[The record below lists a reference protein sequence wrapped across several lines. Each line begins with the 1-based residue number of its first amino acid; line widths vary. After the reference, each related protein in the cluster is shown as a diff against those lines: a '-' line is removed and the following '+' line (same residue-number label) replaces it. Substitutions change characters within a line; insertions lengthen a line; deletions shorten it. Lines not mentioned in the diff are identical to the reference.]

1 LWVSFAERTIIKEW
15 TPMLDHVGFA
25 VSDLERARQF
35 YQKALAPLGIILIY
49 DISAEQTDGEAYLG
63 FGEDQRPYFWVGTG
77 KRSQGAVH
85 VAFLAKS
92 RSLVDQFH
100 RAAIAAGGKD
110 NGAPGLRPHYHKH
123 YYGAFVLDPDG
134 NNIEAVC
141 HSPA

>member
-1 LWVSFAERTIIKEW
+1 
-15 TPMLDHVGFA
+15 MLDHVGFA
-25 VSDLERARQF
+25 VSDLEKARQF
-35 YQKALAPLGIILIY
+35 YQTALAPLGIMLIY

-77 KRSQGAVH
+77 ERFPGRLH

-92 RSLVDQFH
+92 RNLVDQFH

-110 NGAPGLRPHYHKH
+110 NGAPGLRPHYHKN

-141 HSPA
+141 HGPA

>member
-1 LWVSFAERTIIKEW
+1 
-15 TPMLDHVGFA
+15 MLDHVGFA
-25 VSDLERARQF
+25 VSDLEKARQF
-35 YQKALAPLGIILIY
+35 YQTALAPLGVMLIY

-77 KRSQGAVH
+77 ERFEGRLH

-92 RSLVDQFH
+92 RNLVDQFY

-110 NGAPGLRPHYHKH
+110 NGAPGLRPHYHKN

-141 HSPA
+141 HGPA

>member
-1 LWVSFAERTIIKEW
+1 
-15 TPMLDHVGFA
+15 MLDHVGFA
-25 VSDLERARQF
+25 VSDLEKARHF
-35 YQKALAPLGIILIY
+35 YQTALAPLGIMLIY

-77 KRSQGAVH
+77 ERVQGWLH

-92 RSLVDQFH
+92 RNLVDQFY

-110 NGAPGLRPHYHKH
+110 NGAPGLRPHYHKN